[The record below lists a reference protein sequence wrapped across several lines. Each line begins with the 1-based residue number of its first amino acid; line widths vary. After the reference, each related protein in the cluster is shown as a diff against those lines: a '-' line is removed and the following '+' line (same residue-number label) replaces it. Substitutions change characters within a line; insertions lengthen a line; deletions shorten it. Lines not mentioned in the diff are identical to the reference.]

1 MHGTKVENIPQL
13 STFDPEQQTK
23 FVIASPSMIVQK

>member
-13 STFDPEQQTK
+13 STFDPEQQK
-23 FVIASPSMIVQK
+23 KIVIALHL